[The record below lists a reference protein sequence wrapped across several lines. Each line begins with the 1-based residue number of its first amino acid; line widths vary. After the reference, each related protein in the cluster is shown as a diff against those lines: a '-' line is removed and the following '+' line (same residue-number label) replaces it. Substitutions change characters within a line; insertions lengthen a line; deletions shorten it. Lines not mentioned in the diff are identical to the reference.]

1 MEELSNNPSSVTS
14 VATQP
19 TESKISKWL
28 GRLVDACLYVA
39 VVAVPLWYM
48 PNTLDVLE
56 LNKQTLLVVLSMVAL
71 IAWLGK
77 AVLDKKFSLTRSW
90 LHLVVAVFFVGYL
103 VTSLFSADRYLSL
116 VGNFGQMQWSFV
128 TIASFVVFYLVAVNR
143 IQDTTRLYHLVLAFL
158 GSSLAVVLYGLLQIF
173 GIYPLAWAWPITA
186 AKSFNS
192 VGTIN
197 SLAMFLTIPLVLSA
211 SLTILGCKDE
221 KCILGQRSKGSVAA
235 KVLVWATMV
244 LPLVFMFLVDFWP
257 TWVTLLFGTLVLV
270 GITFARTRSIKHPVK
285 IIVPSVLAVVSA
297 ILLIWP
303 TPIKLELPAEVSP
316 SATHSWNIAKQSL
329 QQKPFFGTGPG
340 TWIYDYSKFRAP
352 SVNLSQFWTIRFERG
367 LSTFYTLLATIG
379 IVGTSLWLLLLLSAI
394 FKSAVHLV
402 KEKGDDEWQAY
413 LTVFAGWL
421 VSAFIAFFY
430 NYNFSHHFVFW
441 FLLALLAS
449 LVAKNKLTLD
459 GQKKPAVMTTL
470 SVVLIV
476 VSVCAVSVL
485 WLSGQRLVA
494 DAAYSKA
501 VISYR
506 EGRSIDD
513 SISRL
518 QTAVSLNRLNDA
530 YHRNLSQAY
539 LIKVNEELNKVN
551 QQPDQDQ
558 TKAILKLVNDSRDN
572 ALKATEISPN
582 NVDNW
587 ANLAIIYQAVASFM
601 PGADELAITNFE
613 KALDL
618 EPNNPVYYN
627 EIGKLYIMRSDA
639 YKTLLLSKDEAKRKE
654 AETNVKAELDKAAEQ
669 LNQAVQAKPDF
680 AAAHYNLAILYERQE
695 RLKDAIDKMLAVLK
709 TNNRDI
715 GVGFQLGI
723 LYYRD
728 GQKDQARDIFEQ
740 IVALEPNYSNAR
752 WYLSVLY
759 EEEGR
764 YDDAIAQVQ
773 EVQKLNAGN
782 QTVEQRLDSL
792 MKARD
797 AKAKPA
803 ATTMPE
809 PVKEEVSGPKPLNEV
824 KNP

>member
-1 MEELSNNPSSVTS
+1 M
-14 VATQP
+14 
-19 TESKISKWL
+19 SKWL
-28 GRLVDACLYVA
+28 GRLIDACLYAA
-39 VVAVPLWYM
+39 VVAVPLWFM
-48 PNTLDVLE
+48 PFTLDVLE

-77 AVLDKKFSLTRSW
+77 AVLDKRFSLTRSW

-128 TIASFVVFYLVAVNR
+128 TIAAFVVFYLVMVNR
-143 IQDTTRLYHLVLAFL
+143 IKDTTRLYHLVLAFL
-158 GSSLAVVLYGLLQIF
+158 GSALVVSLYGLLQIF
-173 GIYPLAWAWPITA
+173 GIYPLAWLWPITA
-186 AKSFNS
+186 VKSFNT

-197 SLAMFLTIPLVLSA
+197 SLAMFLTIPLILSA

-221 KCILGQRSKGSVAA
+221 KCILGKNSKGSVAA

-244 LPLVFMFLVDFWP
+244 LPLVFIFLVDFWP

-270 GITFARTRSIKHPVK
+270 GITFARSRKIGHPVK
-285 IIVPSVLAVVSA
+285 VIVPAVLAVISA
-297 ILLIWP
+297 VLLIWP
-303 TPIKLELPAEVSP
+303 TPIKLDLPAEVSP
-316 SATHSWNIAKQSL
+316 SASHSWNIAKLSL
-329 QQKPFFGTGPG
+329 QQRPFFGSGPG
-340 TWIYDYSKFRAP
+340 TWIYDYSKFRSP

-394 FKSAVHLV
+394 FKSVMHLI
-402 KEKGDDEWQAY
+402 KEKNDDEWQAY
-413 LTVFAGWL
+413 LTVFVGWS

-441 FLLALLAS
+441 FLLALLAT
-449 LVAKNKLTLD
+449 LVAKNKLVLD
-459 GQKKPAVMTTL
+459 GQKKPAIMTTL

-476 VSVCAVSVL
+476 ISVCAVSVL

-494 DAAYSKA
+494 DAEYSKA
-501 VISYR
+501 VMSYR
-506 EGRSIDD
+506 EGKPIDD

-530 YHRNLSQAY
+530 YYRNLSQAY
-539 LIKVNEELNKVN
+539 LIKVNEELNKAN
-551 QQPDQDQ
+551 QQPDQEQ
-558 TKAILKLVNDSRDN
+558 TKAILKMVNDARDQ
-572 ALKATEISPN
+572 AVKATQVSPN

-601 PGADELAITNFE
+601 PGSDELAITNFQ
-613 KALDL
+613 KALEL

-639 YKTLLLSKDEAKRKE
+639 YKTLLLSKDEAKRAE
-654 AETNVKAELDKAAEQ
+654 AQTNMNAELDKAAEQ

-680 AAAHYNLAILYERQE
+680 AAAHYDLAILYERQN

-709 TNNRDI
+709 TNNKDI

-728 GQKDQARDIFEQ
+728 GQKDQARNIFEQ
-740 IVALEPNYSNAR
+740 IVAMEPNYSNAR

-773 EVQKLNAGN
+773 EVEKLNQGN
-782 QTVEQRLDSL
+782 QTVEQRLSDL
-792 MKARD
+792 IKARD
-797 AKAKPA
+797 TNAKPV
-803 ATTMPE
+803 TPPMPD